1 MKKMKNT
8 SKLKQQLDSLQAAQ
22 QAADL
27 PGLTCIRM
35 CTSKQSI
42 CQKQF
47 SERSLHKRYPM
58 NWET

>member
-27 PGLTCIRM
+27 PGLTCRM

-47 SERSLHKRYPM
+47 SERSLHKRYPT